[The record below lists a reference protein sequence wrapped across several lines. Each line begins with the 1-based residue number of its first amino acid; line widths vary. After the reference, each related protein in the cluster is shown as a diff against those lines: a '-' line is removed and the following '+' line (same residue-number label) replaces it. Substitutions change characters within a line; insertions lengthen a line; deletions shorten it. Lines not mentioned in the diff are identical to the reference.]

1 MFKGTGVLRKNLLGK
16 DGRSRYEKERGLYKK
31 NRVFREG
38 KADTSIKKGKR
49 NMKNIKRRK

>member
-1 MFKGTGVLRKNLLGK
+1 MSRDLLGK

-38 KADTSIKKGKR
+38 KPDTSIKKGKR
-49 NMKNIKRRK
+49 NMKNITRRK

>member
-1 MFKGTGVLRKNLLGK
+1 MSIDLLGK